1 MGGKLSKYQKFEV
14 EVISRGEIHGADY
27 NPARHFRRRRK
38 RLKRMLAKHGL
49 VQPLVWN
56 RRTGNLVSGHQRLS
70 QLDQLER
77 SQDYDL
83 QVSVVDVD
91 EREEKILNVQLNNP
105 SMQGDWDMDKL
116 NGLAGENGID
126 PEEFGFSSGDISVMF
141 NSDMGGAFSDTEEV
155 AEAKDTLREIKEHR
169 AESTENMKREAP
181 ASFISPSSAKTK
193 ARRKPCSRLWASP
206 IGKPL
211 CMAPSWPGCW
221 ASRRAP
227 AAQGILPA
235 SAGRLRLSSAALAG
249 TYSRNDPRI
258 RPAGASRGRRPPRRS

>member
-27 NPARHFRRRRK
+27 NPRVISEDARK

-126 PEEFGFSSGDISVMF
+126 PEEFGFSSGDIS
-141 NSDMGGAFSDTEEV
+141 DTEEV
-155 AEAKDTLREIKEHR
+155 AETKDTLREIKEHR
-169 AESTENMKREAP
+169 AESTENMKREA
-181 ASFISPSSAKTK
+181 SGEFYFTVVCENEGQKK
-193 ARRKPCSRLWASP
+193 AMLKALGVPHWEAFVHGS
-206 IGKPL
+206 
-211 CMAPSWPGCW
+211 
-221 ASRRAP
+221 
-227 AAQGILPA
+227 Q
-235 SAGRLRLSSAALAG
+235 LAG
-249 TYSRNDPRI
+249 LL
-258 RPAGASRGRRPPRRS
+258 GV

>member
-27 NPARHFRRRRK
+27 NPRVISEDARK
-38 RLKRMLAKHGL
+38 RLKGMLAKHGL

-126 PEEFGFSSGDISVMF
+126 PEEFGFSSGDISV
-141 NSDMGGAFSDTEEV
+141 
-155 AEAKDTLREIKEHR
+155 TLREIKEHR
-169 AESTENMKREAP
+169 AESTENMKREA
-181 ASFISPSSAKTK
+181 SGEFYFTVVCENEGQKK
-193 ARRKPCSRLWASP
+193 AMLKALGVPHWEAFVHGS
-206 IGKPL
+206 
-211 CMAPSWPGCW
+211 
-221 ASRRAP
+221 
-227 AAQGILPA
+227 Q
-235 SAGRLRLSSAALAG
+235 LAG
-249 TYSRNDPRI
+249 LL
-258 RPAGASRGRRPPRRS
+258 GV

>member
-27 NPARHFRRRRK
+27 NPRVISEDARK

-116 NGLAGENGID
+116 NG
-126 PEEFGFSSGDISVMF
+126 
-141 NSDMGGAFSDTEEV
+141 
-155 AEAKDTLREIKEHR
+155 
-169 AESTENMKREAP
+169 AESTENMKREA
-181 ASFISPSSAKTK
+181 SGEFYFTVVCENEGQKK
-193 ARRKPCSRLWASP
+193 AMLKALGVPHWEAFVHGS
-206 IGKPL
+206 
-211 CMAPSWPGCW
+211 
-221 ASRRAP
+221 
-227 AAQGILPA
+227 Q
-235 SAGRLRLSSAALAG
+235 LAG
-249 TYSRNDPRI
+249 LL
-258 RPAGASRGRRPPRRS
+258 GV

>member
-27 NPARHFRRRRK
+27 NPRVISEDARK

-105 SMQGDWDMDKL
+105 SMQGDWDMDSGEFYFTVVCENEGQKKAML
-116 NGLAGENGID
+116 KALGVPHWEAFVHGSQLAGLLG
-126 PEEFGFSSGDISVMF
+126 V
-141 NSDMGGAFSDTEEV
+141 
-155 AEAKDTLREIKEHR
+155 
-169 AESTENMKREAP
+169 
-181 ASFISPSSAKTK
+181 
-193 ARRKPCSRLWASP
+193 
-206 IGKPL
+206 
-211 CMAPSWPGCW
+211 
-221 ASRRAP
+221 
-227 AAQGILPA
+227 
-235 SAGRLRLSSAALAG
+235 
-249 TYSRNDPRI
+249 
-258 RPAGASRGRRPPRRS
+258 

>member
-27 NPARHFRRRRK
+27 NPRVISEDARK

-141 NSDMGGAFSDTEEV
+141 DSDMGGAFSDTEEV

-169 AESTENMKREAP
+169 AESTENMKREASGLP
-181 ASFISPSSAKTK
+181 HARGGVSRPMSQAVFPTHVGVFPGSCTSGRRTSRLPHARGGVSPSKRISKMVHTVFPTHVGVFLTGY
-193 ARRKPCSRLWASP
+193 R
-206 IGKPL
+206 
-211 CMAPSWPGCW
+211 
-221 ASRRAP
+221 
-227 AAQGILPA
+227 ILPGMA
-235 SAGRLRLSSAALAG
+235 ESS
-249 TYSRNDPRI
+249 PRTW
-258 RPAGASRGRRPPRRS
+258 GCF

>member
-27 NPARHFRRRRK
+27 NPRVISEDARK

-77 SQDYDL
+77 SHDYDL

-91 EREEKILNVQLNNP
+91 EREEKILNIQLNNP

-141 NSDMGGAFSDTEEV
+141 DSDMGGAFSDTEEV

-169 AESTENMKREAP
+169 AESTENMKREA
-181 ASFISPSSAKTK
+181 SGEFYFTVVCENEGQKK
-193 ARRKPCSRLWASP
+193 AMLKALGVPHWEAFVHGS
-206 IGKPL
+206 
-211 CMAPSWPGCW
+211 
-221 ASRRAP
+221 
-227 AAQGILPA
+227 Q
-235 SAGRLRLSSAALAG
+235 LAG
-249 TYSRNDPRI
+249 LL
-258 RPAGASRGRRPPRRS
+258 GV

>member
-27 NPARHFRRRRK
+27 VISEDARK

-141 NSDMGGAFSDTEEV
+141 DSDMGGAFSDTEEV

-169 AESTENMKREAP
+169 AESTENMKREA
-181 ASFISPSSAKTK
+181 SGEFYFTVVCENEGQKK
-193 ARRKPCSRLWASP
+193 AMLKALGVPHWEAFVHGS
-206 IGKPL
+206 
-211 CMAPSWPGCW
+211 
-221 ASRRAP
+221 
-227 AAQGILPA
+227 Q
-235 SAGRLRLSSAALAG
+235 LAG
-249 TYSRNDPRI
+249 LL
-258 RPAGASRGRRPPRRS
+258 GV

>member
-27 NPARHFRRRRK
+27 NPRVISEDARK

-126 PEEFGFSSGDISVMF
+126 PEEFGFP
-141 NSDMGGAFSDTEEV
+141 
-155 AEAKDTLREIKEHR
+155 
-169 AESTENMKREAP
+169 P
-181 ASFISPSSAKTK
+181 ATSPS
-193 ARRKPCSRLWASP
+193 CSTATWAGPSP
-206 IGKPL
+206 ILKK
-211 CMAPSWPGCW
+211 WPK
-221 ASRRAP
+221 
-227 AAQGILPA
+227 
-235 SAGRLRLSSAALAG
+235 
-249 TYSRNDPRI
+249 PRI
-258 RPAGASRGRRPPRRS
+258 PCAKSRSTGRNRQRI